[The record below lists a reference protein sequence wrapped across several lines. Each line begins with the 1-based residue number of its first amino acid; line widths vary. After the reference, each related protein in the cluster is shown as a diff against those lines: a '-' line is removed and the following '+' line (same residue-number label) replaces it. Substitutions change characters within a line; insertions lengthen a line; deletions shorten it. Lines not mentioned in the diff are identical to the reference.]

1 MPKRQILIRDVP
13 ESLYEWI
20 EKERHAKR
28 VSQKEFL
35 LKVLE
40 SAATHSSVEAG
51 TAGPS
56 AFSKMTLVYWKNKKF
71 WLGKL
76 LEHPEIM
83 TQGRTLEELEK
94 NIREAFLLMALDEV
108 PEQYQIREVAMADR
122 KSVV

>member
-20 EKERHAKR
+20 EKERHTKR

-40 SAATHSSVEAG
+40 NAATHSSVGAG

-56 AFSKMTLVYWKNKKF
+56 AFSKMTLVYWKSKKF

-108 PEQYQIREVAMADR
+108 PEQYQIREVAMA
-122 KSVV
+122 

>member
-1 MPKRQILIRDVP
+1 MKTKQIHIRDVP
-13 ESLYEWI
+13 EALYEWI
-20 EKERHAKR
+20 ENERHAKR

-40 SAATHSSVEAG
+40 NAATYSTRSTG

-56 AFSKMTLVYWKNKKF
+56 AFSRMTMVYWKSKKF

-83 TQGRTLEELEK
+83 TQGRTLEELEQ
-94 NIREAFLLMALDEV
+94 NIREAFMLMALDEV
-108 PEQYQIREVAMADR
+108 PEDYQIREVVMT
-122 KSVV
+122 

>member
-1 MPKRQILIRDVP
+1 MNTKQINIRDVP
-13 ESLYEWI
+13 EALYEWI
-20 EKERHAKR
+20 ENERHAKR

-40 SAATHSSVEAG
+40 NAAAHSTANTR

-56 AFSKMTLVYWKNKKF
+56 AFSRMTMVYWKSKKF

-83 TQGRTLEELEK
+83 TQGRTLEELEQ
-94 NIREAFLLMALDEV
+94 NIREAFMLMALDEV
-108 PEQYQIREVAMADR
+108 PKDYQIREVVMA
-122 KSVV
+122 